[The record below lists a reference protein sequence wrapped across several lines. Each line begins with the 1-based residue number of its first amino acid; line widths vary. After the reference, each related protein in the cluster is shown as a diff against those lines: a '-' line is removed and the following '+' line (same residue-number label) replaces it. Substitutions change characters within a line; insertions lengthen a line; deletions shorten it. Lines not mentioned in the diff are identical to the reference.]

1 MQEIKIPIK
10 GKIKRVVVKKLLIEF
25 DMFVQAD
32 GFKPLL
38 SNESVEV
45 DVDIPITSIVD

>member
-10 GKIKRVVVKKLLIEF
+10 GKIKRVVVKKLLVEF
-25 DMFVQAD
+25 DMSVQAD
-32 GFKPLL
+32 GFVPLQ
-38 SNESVEV
+38 SNELIEV